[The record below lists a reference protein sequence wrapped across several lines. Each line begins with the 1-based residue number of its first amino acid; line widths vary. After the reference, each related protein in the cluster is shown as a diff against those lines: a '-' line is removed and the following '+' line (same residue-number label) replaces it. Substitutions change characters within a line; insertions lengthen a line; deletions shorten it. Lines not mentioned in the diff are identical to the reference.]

1 LLIHDHNLRYA
12 LNRIKGYPGFT
23 LQSEKIPRNEK
34 IVRNA
39 RKSLGLK
46 VPNIPITKNARKQA
60 RNDRGGDSPESNP
73 TIHPQIK
80 GRAISYK

>member
-1 LLIHDHNLRYA
+1 MTLRSTA
-12 LNRIKGYPGFT
+12 HINAINPQKM
-23 LQSEKIPRNEK
+23 PRNEK

-39 RKSLGLK
+39 RKSLGLN

-73 TIHPQIK
+73 TTHPQIK